1 MQTDTAREI
10 NRINNNFSLI
20 RTMSKVIINLNDV
33 CDPDLSGKEFND
45 HIFIQQAQIE
55 SLHKDLSRLIGRLG
69 I

>member
-1 MQTDTAREI
+1 
-10 NRINNNFSLI
+10 
-20 RTMSKVIINLNDV
+20 MSKVIINLNDG

>member
-20 RTMSKVIINLNDV
+20 RTMSKVIINLNDG
-33 CDPDLSGKEFND
+33 CDPDLSRKEFND
-45 HIFIQQAQIE
+45 LIFIQQTQIE
-55 SLHKDLSRLIGRLG
+55 SLHKDLSRLIGRLE

>member
-1 MQTDTAREI
+1 MQTDPAREI

-20 RTMSKVIINLNDV
+20 RTMSKVIINLNDG

>member
-20 RTMSKVIINLNDV
+20 RTMSKVIINLNDG
-33 CDPDLSGKEFND
+33 CDPDLSRKEFND
-45 HIFIQQAQIE
+45 LIFIQQTQIE